1 MEVLDFFHQHA
12 VKAFWHIY
20 TMMWRCLLNQSPDYY
35 ALHAVV
41 TLQQNHPET

>member
-1 MEVLDFFHQHA
+1 MEVLDFFHPHA

-20 TMMWRCLLNQSPDYY
+20 TMMWLCLLNQSPDYY

-41 TLQQNHPET
+41 TL